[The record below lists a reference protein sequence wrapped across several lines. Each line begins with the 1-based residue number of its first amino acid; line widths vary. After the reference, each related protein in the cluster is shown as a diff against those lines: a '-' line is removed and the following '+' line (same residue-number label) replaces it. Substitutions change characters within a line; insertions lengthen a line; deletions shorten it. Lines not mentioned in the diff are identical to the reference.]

1 MMEQQRSWYK
11 QGAALLNELSST
23 SFPEKIAALWYL
35 GQSGFALKTK
45 ELLVFFDPVFA
56 DMRDLDGTTLRYYP
70 SPFSPEEAVRTGV
83 SFVFCSHDHLDHL
96 QPETVV
102 PMAKAQ
108 PKLKIVIPA
117 PSVRKAV
124 SLGVPEDQIIAAH
137 AEQLIRLPD
146 GCICTPIP
154 AAHETYELDE
164 NGDHRALSYIF
175 RTSDGMKLFHAGDA
189 VVTPEL
195 VERLQMEHGL
205 DAALLPINGA
215 DYKRRLRGVVGNM
228 NSREA
233 ADLAHDID
241 ADLVIPCHYDMI
253 FQNGE
258 DPLHFAE
265 YMRIYYPEKKFH
277 ILSLGERFLLT
288 PACIGVVPQTT
299 GCVQ

>member
-11 QGAALLNELSST
+11 QGPALLSELSNT

-35 GQSGFALKTK
+35 GQSGFGLKIK
-45 ELLVFFDPVFA
+45 DLLVFFDPVFA
-56 DMRDLDGTTLRYYP
+56 DLQDIDGTTRRYYP
-70 SPFSPEEAVRTGV
+70 APFSPEEAVQTGV

-108 PKLKIVIPA
+108 PKLKVVVPA
-117 PSVRKAV
+117 PSVKKAR
-124 SLGVPEDQIIAAH
+124 SIGIPEGQIIAAH
-137 AEQLIRLPD
+137 ADQLIQLPD

-164 NGDHRALSYIF
+164 SGDYKALSYIF
-175 RTSDGMKLFHAGDA
+175 QTSDGMKLLHAGDT

-195 VERLQMEHGL
+195 VERLQREHGL
-205 DAALLPINGA
+205 DVALLPINGA
-215 DYKRRLRGVVGNM
+215 DYKRRLQGVIGNM

-233 ADLAHDID
+233 ADLAADID
-241 ADLVIPCHYDMI
+241 VDLVIPCHYDMV

-265 YMRIYYPEKKFH
+265 YMQTYYPGRKFH
-277 ILSLGERFLLT
+277 MLSLGERFLLT
-288 PACIGVVPQTT
+288 HTIQ
-299 GCVQ
+299 

>member
-11 QGAALLNELSST
+11 QGPVLLDELSNT

-35 GQSGFALKTK
+35 GQSGFGLKTK

-56 DMRDLDGTTLRYYP
+56 DLQDIDGTTLRYYP
-70 SPFSPEEAVRTGV
+70 APFSPEEAVQTGV

-108 PKLKIVIPA
+108 PKLKIVVPA
-117 PSVRKAV
+117 PSVKKAI
-124 SLGVPEDQIIAAH
+124 SIGIPENQIIAAH
-137 AEQLIRLPD
+137 ADQLIQLPD

-154 AAHETYELDE
+154 AAHETYDLDE
-164 NGDHRALSYIF
+164 SGDYKALSYIF
-175 RTSDGMKLFHAGDA
+175 QTSDGMKLLHAGDT

-195 VERLQMEHGL
+195 VERLQREHGL
-205 DAALLPINGA
+205 DVALLPINGA
-215 DYKRRLRGVVGNM
+215 DYKRRLQGVIGNM

-233 ADLAHDID
+233 ADLAADID
-241 ADLVIPCHYDMI
+241 VDLVIPCHYDMV

-265 YMRIYYPEKKFH
+265 YMQTYYPGRKFH
-277 ILSLGERFLLT
+277 MLSLGERFLLT
-288 PACIGVVPQTT
+288 HTIQ
-299 GCVQ
+299 